1 MNKVLNSYWEVQ
13 LKPNLIDNGSD
24 KLVVILPGIG
34 YTIDRVTI
42 EYSGE
47 LALSQNYDLM
57 EIEYGFQVARKGF
70 DVKEEFNIIADETLE
85 LVKDALSL
93 KEYKE
98 VIIIGKSIGTCVQNF
113 LNEKIKGINIK
124 NIYISP
130 IDKTVGMG
138 FKEGSL
144 IITGSKDPLLSEEN
158 LQNIVDSKK
167 YKVIVFNGANHA
179 LNIEKNPIGS
189 LEIQIEIIKA
199 IKTFIK

>member
-130 IDKTVGMG
+130 IDRTVGMG

-179 LNIEKNPIGS
+179 LNLEKNPIGS

>member
-57 EIEYGFQVARKGF
+57 EVEYGFQVARKAF
-70 DVKEEFNIIADETLE
+70 NVKEEFNIIADETLE

-98 VIIIGKSIGTCVQNF
+98 VIIIGKSIGTCVQDF
-113 LNEKIKGINIK
+113 LNEKIEGINIK

-167 YKVIVFNGANHA
+167 YKVIIFNGANHA
-179 LNIEKNPIGS
+179 LNLEKNPIGS
-189 LEIQIEIIKA
+189 LEVQIEIIKA

>member
-179 LNIEKNPIGS
+179 LNLEKNPIGS

>member
-57 EIEYGFQVARKGF
+57 EVEYGFQVARKAF
-70 DVKEEFNIIADETLE
+70 NVKEEFNIIADETLE

-179 LNIEKNPIGS
+179 LNLEKNPIGS

>member
-1 MNKVLNSYWEVQ
+1 MNHVLNSYWEVQ

-24 KLVVILPGIG
+24 KLVVILPGIA

-70 DVKEEFNIIADETLE
+70 NVQEEFNIIADETLE

-98 VIIIGKSIGTCVQNF
+98 IIIIGKSMGTCVQDF
-113 LNEKIKGINIK
+113 LNEKIEDKNIK

-138 FKEGSL
+138 LKEGSL
-144 IITGSKDPLLSEEN
+144 IITGSKDPLLSEVN
-158 LQNIVDSKK
+158 LQSILDSKK
-167 YKVIVFNGANHA
+167 YKVMIFNGANHA
-179 LNIEKNPIGS
+179 LNLEKDPIGS

-199 IKTFIK
+199 VEIFIK

>member
-1 MNKVLNSYWEVQ
+1 MNHVLNSYWEVQ

-24 KLVVILPGIG
+24 KLVVILPGIA

-70 DVKEEFNIIADETLE
+70 NVEEEFNIIADETLE
-85 LVKDALSL
+85 LVKDALNL
-93 KEYKE
+93 KKYKE
-98 VIIIGKSIGTCVQNF
+98 IIIIGKSIGTCVQDF
-113 LNEKIKGINIK
+113 LNEKIEEINIK

-167 YKVIVFNGANHA
+167 YKVMIFNGANHA
-179 LNIEKNPIGS
+179 LNLEKDPIGS